1 MLSLP
6 QMAALVNNALNQC
19 PELKEKEVPSLVH
32 NTEAN
37 GLGKK
42 ALTRRPKGKKTE
54 KLVVMK
60 NGNNLVTA
68 IKRQEQDIPR
78 RKRDL
83 EAIGFKPINNL
94 TEAPN
99 AIQLWDSL
107 LLTLRKRGLVFCQMV
122 EYTVL
127 KKKIRCYVF
136 SKLLELYDDVFE
148 ELTQVQGEW
157 IREVLGTNTLPM
169 EGSEQDRLT

>member
-1 MLSLP
+1 MLSLS
-6 QMAALVNNALNQC
+6 QMDALVRNVLKQC

-60 NGNNLVTA
+60 NGNIVTT

-78 RKRDL
+78 RKREL
-83 EAIGFKPINNL
+83 EAAGFKPISNL

-136 SKLLELYDDVFE
+136 SKLLELYDDVIK